1 MGVIKI
7 FTDVIWDFDGTL
19 FDTYP
24 SMVSAFKR
32 ALKDYGI
39 DEKEENIL
47 QYMKISQ
54 SEARKHYMSIYG
66 LDEKFVEKF
75 NAYEKSTSPESV
87 KPFPY
92 AKEIC
97 EYIKNRGKRNFIL
110 THRGNSTLKYLK
122 AYGMENYFEE
132 IITKHSGFKRK
143 PDPEGY
149 IYLLKKYNIDKSN
162 ALIVGDR
169 DFEIL
174 AGKAANIKV
183 CLYNT
188 NNIDYKEK
196 PEYII
201 NSLNELKNIV
211 F

>member
-1 MGVIKI
+1 MIEV
-7 FTDVIWDFDGTL
+7 FTDIIWDFDGTL

-24 SMVSAFKR
+24 SMTSAFKR
-32 ALKDYGI
+32 ALLDYGI
-39 DEKEENIL
+39 EESEENIL

-54 SEARKHYMSIYG
+54 SEARNYYMNRYR
-66 LDEKFVEKF
+66 LEDKFVEKF
-75 NAYEKSTSPESV
+75 NQYEKSIPPEFA

-97 EYIKNRGKRNFIL
+97 EEIKKCGKKNFIL

-122 AYGMENYFEE
+122 AYGMEDCFEE
-132 IITKHSGFKRK
+132 IITKHNGFKRK

-149 IYLLKKYNIDKSN
+149 LYLIKKYNIDKKN

-174 AGKAANIKV
+174 AGKAAGIKV

-188 NNIDYKEK
+188 NNIDYAEEPDYFIKSLKE
-196 PEYII
+196 
-201 NSLNELKNIV
+201 LRNIV
-211 F
+211 L

>member
-1 MGVIKI
+1 M
-7 FTDVIWDFDGTL
+7 FTDIIWDFDGTL

-24 SMVSAFKR
+24 LMVSAFKR

-39 DEKEENIL
+39 EEKEENIL
-47 QYMKISQ
+47 QFMKVSQ
-54 SEARKHYMSIYG
+54 SDAVSHYLNTYS
-66 LDEKFVEKF
+66 LDKGFFKKFKQ
-75 NAYEKSTSPESV
+75 YEKSTPAEAAR
-87 KPFPY
+87 PFPY

-97 EYIKNRGKRNFIL
+97 EEIKRSGRRNFIL
-110 THRGNSTLKYLK
+110 THRGNSTLKYLR
-122 AYGMENYFEE
+122 AYDMENCFEE
-132 IITKHSGFKRK
+132 IITKHNGFKRK

-149 IYLLKKYNIDKSN
+149 LYLLEKYNIDKSN

-174 AGKAANIKV
+174 AGNAAGIKV

-188 NNIDYKEK
+188 NNVGYKGK
-196 PEYII
+196 PEYVVKF
-201 NSLNELKNIV
+201 LEELGDIV